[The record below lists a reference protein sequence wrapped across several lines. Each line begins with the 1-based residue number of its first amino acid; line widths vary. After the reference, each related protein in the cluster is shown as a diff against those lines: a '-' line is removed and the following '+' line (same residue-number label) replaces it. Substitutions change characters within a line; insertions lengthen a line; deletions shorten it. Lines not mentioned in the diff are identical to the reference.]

1 MPTTPQVWSREHE
14 ESLLKGIIIISFK
27 RHGKVTASRLP
38 PKFLRNYRKDCPYL
52 RSEEKEKEVAPK
64 GT

>member
-38 PKFLRNYRKDCPYL
+38 PKFLRNYRKDCPICV
-52 RSEEKEKEVAPK
+52 EEKEKEVAPK